1 MLALFGTQGKMLM
14 STFCCVRK
22 IVLAGIC
29 LQLVGCSDTP
39 APVNSPKPA
48 GNQTASYGYGGYGGY
63 GDVNDIQFKD
73 AVESNA
79 SVEQSFAGL
88 EFIDTDGKPVQLSK
102 FLGNKNLVLVF
113 TRGFGGTICPYCS
126 TQTSRLISNYDSFAD
141 RNTEVVVV
149 YPLSSDTDI
158 PRWDEFLAVT
168 RKKLSSPETPVP
180 FPVLFDIELKA
191 VNQLGIQRQLSKPA
205 TYILD
210 PQGQIRFAY
219 VGSTLAD
226 RPSIKAMLE
235 QLDKLNSDKPATE
248 DKPSK

>member
-1 MLALFGTQGKMLM
+1 MLA
-14 STFCCVRK
+14 STS
-22 IVLAGIC
+22 L
-29 LQLVGCSDTP
+29 LLLGCSDTP
-39 APVNSPKPA
+39 APVSSPKPIS
-48 GNQTASYGYGGYGGY
+48 NSSSSYGYGGYGGY
-63 GDVNDIQFKD
+63 GNVNDIEFKD
-73 AVESNA
+73 SVDSNA
-79 SVEQSFAGL
+79 SAEQSFAGL

-102 FLGNKNLVLVF
+102 FLGKKNLVLVF
-113 TRGFGGTICPYCS
+113 TRGFAGTICPYCS
-126 TQTSRLISNYDSFAD
+126 TQTSRLISNYESFAD

-149 YPLSSDTDI
+149 YPLSNDTDI
-158 PRWDEFLAVT
+158 PRWDEFLEVT
-168 RKKLSSPETPVP
+168 RKKLSSPDTPVP

-191 VNQLGIQRQLSKPA
+191 VNQLGIQHQLSKPA

-235 QLDKLNSDKPATE
+235 QLDKLNPDKPASE